1 MELEDEP
8 DAADEMTVVR
18 DSVYRFPNDQLTKE
32 LERMDRLVEALADH
46 AIDDEADG
54 FRLTTNPFFLKI
66 CPRIRFSPDDA
77 SLSKGMYL
85 PLEYW
90 KRLSRHPTMLG
101 PNGGCRLMYGNVRRY
116 MDNTQFATIV
126 SGGWIGTNLL
136 QSAFLDQVIAQVL
149 ESGKAAVVAIDD
161 LLDDR
166 FRKQDSTHA
175 S

>member
-1 MELEDEP
+1 
-8 DAADEMTVVR
+8 
-18 DSVYRFPNDQLTKE
+18 
-32 LERMDRLVEALADH
+32 
-46 AIDDEADG
+46 
-54 FRLTTNPFFLKI
+54 
-66 CPRIRFSPDDA
+66 
-77 SLSKGMYL
+77 
-85 PLEYW
+85 
-90 KRLSRHPTMLG
+90 
-101 PNGGCRLMYGNVRRY
+101 MYGNVRRY